1 MKFGLL
7 FRTVR
12 HLRWRQVFWQVM
24 SRVRKVKY
32 VCMEAPVHGACRLR
46 AVPIPRYVCRDGERF
61 CFLNVEDVFHGWNDT
76 SHGMLWAYNLN
87 YFDFLNQGNCQGS
100 RVKGQETDFSRESR
114 VEGQETD
121 FSQESRVES
130 QGVYWIDRFIG
141 GIGENRIGLDA
152 YPTALRCINWVKF
165 FCRFPECAT
174 KVREDSLYS
183 QLVLLSR
190 KPEYHLL
197 GNHLLEDAYSLYFCS
212 AYFEDER
219 LLSKARKLL
228 FGELAE
234 QVLPDGAHYEQSAM
248 YHCILLDRLLDCYNM
263 ALSRGLAADANVL
276 RGYAVR
282 MLGHLESIV
291 YVNGDIPLMNDAA
304 RGIAPEASAI
314 FDYGKRLGLE
324 WSAIPLNEC
333 GYRKLSDG
341 DFEVLI
347 DAGEIAASYQPGHS
361 HADVLNYELRIGG
374 VPVVVDTGIS
384 TYDKCPRRQYERSG
398 AAHNVVTVCSRSSAE
413 VWGGFRV
420 GYRYSCK
427 PVGENSW
434 EVCGYGDG
442 TKVRR
447 TFSLAAGV
455 FCVEDSTDS
464 NEECISFIHVKG
476 QGSRVESQETDFSQG
491 SRDEGQETVVV
502 LDSGRRIEIWGATK
516 VEIKGERTSQEYN
529 IFEEIDVI
537 ELHFVKGVRYKI
549 L

>member
-1 MKFGLL
+1 ML
-7 FRTVR
+7 V
-12 HLRWRQVFWQVM
+12 
-24 SRVRKVKY
+24 
-32 VCMEAPVHGACRLR
+32 E
-46 AVPIPRYVCRDGERF
+46 PIPRMECRRHDVF
-61 CFLNVEDVFHGWNDT
+61 SFLNISDAFCGWNDT

-100 RVKGQETDFSRESR
+100 RVE
-114 VEGQETD
+114 
-121 FSQESRVES
+121 SQESSGE
-130 QGVYWIDRFIG
+130 GKGAEWIDRFIG

-212 AYFEDER
+212 AYFEDKN

-276 RGYAVR
+276 RDYAVR

-347 DAGEIAASYQPGHS
+347 DVGEIAASYQPGHS

-374 VPVVVDTGIS
+374 VPVVVDTGVS

-398 AAHNVVTVCSRSSAE
+398 AAHNVVTVCDRSSAE

-434 EVCGYGDG
+434 EVRGYGDG
-442 TKVRR
+442 TMVRR
-447 TFSLAAGV
+447 TFSLAGGV

-464 NEECISFIHVKG
+464 DEECISFIHVRGRGSRVKS
-476 QGSRVESQETDFSQG
+476 QGSRV
-491 SRDEGQETVVV
+491 EGQETVVV

-516 VEIKGERTSQEYN
+516 VEIRGERISQEYN